1 MRYSDIESE
10 RLCSI
15 RSGSE
20 SVGFGK
26 AVPLAIDLVRGTLR
40 QQRTQLENVEK
51 GKFYSDRKVSGIQ
64 KVCRVELIFK
74 AVQVQIWLVE
84 MMENLRWKP
93 VSPRLESNRTK
104 AFRADDFAGLRS
116 TFEMQ
121 SMFIQRTGGVED
133 F

>member
-10 RLCSI
+10 RSRSI
-15 RSGSE
+15 RGGSE

-26 AVPLAIDLVRGTLR
+26 VVPLATDLVRGTLR

-51 GKFYSDRKVSGIQ
+51 GKFCSDCKVSGMQ

-74 AVQVQIWLVE
+74 AVQAQIWLVK

-93 VSPRLESNRTK
+93 VSPRLVSNRTK
-104 AFRADDFAGLRS
+104 AFGADDFAVLRS

-121 SMFIQRTGGVED
+121 SMFPQRTGCVED